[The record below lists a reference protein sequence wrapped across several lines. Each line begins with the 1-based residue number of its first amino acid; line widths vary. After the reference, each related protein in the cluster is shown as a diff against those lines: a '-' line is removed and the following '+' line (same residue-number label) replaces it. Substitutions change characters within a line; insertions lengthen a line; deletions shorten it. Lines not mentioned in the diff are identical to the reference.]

1 MTTSTA
7 TFTGDAMK
15 IHISAVD
22 PASST
27 LSGYINDTTFFQGD
41 ILGDR
46 WRYDSRRW
54 DCNTVKSPWSS
65 IDSTATYLRLREVY
79 SLRRGID
86 AQKMYHVSLKNGIMR
101 VSRGGREMVLYRDR
115 HNGRSRSRI

>member
-1 MTTSTA
+1 MTTA
-7 TFTGDAMK
+7 TFTGTAMK
-15 IHISAVD
+15 IHISVVD

-46 WRYDSRRW
+46 WNYESRRW
-54 DCNTVKSPWSS
+54 GWNQIRSPWLG

-79 SLRRGID
+79 SLRKGSD
-86 AQKMYHVSLKNGIMR
+86 AQKQYHVSLKNGVMR
-101 VSRGGREMVLYRDR
+101 VSRGGQETVLYRDT
-115 HNGRSRSRI
+115 HNGRFRSRI